1 MLVKASGDSSLDYS
15 EVGWAELLSYT
26 YNQLR
31 NLFNVEGTRK
41 GGRLQKVWQL
51 DTGLIPAKANR
62 TAPRLNVFEWSSTQ
76 IVKDIFYS
84 RFVRVLRKDLA
95 KSVACHTAWQNP
107 APPRWREAPLTL
119 TIGTFSPIIEEVVE
133 GGFRISCAT

>member
-62 TAPRLNVFEWSSTQ
+62 TVLRLNTFE
-76 IVKDIFYS
+76 
-84 RFVRVLRKDLA
+84 
-95 KSVACHTAWQNP
+95 
-107 APPRWREAPLTL
+107 
-119 TIGTFSPIIEEVVE
+119 
-133 GGFRISCAT
+133 